1 MKATKIYYKKLFNLG
16 NFQNEEIGVEIE
28 VENGERAVDVLQKA
42 RQFVNG
48 LDPNNEKERKYN
60 EACDILKNKNAW
72 NYQRVVEAEELVKQY
87 EADKER
93 GGRIAVLEAVWR
105 VGCPPYCL

>member
-48 LDPNNEKERKYN
+48 LDPKNEKERKYH

-87 EADKER
+87 EADKKR
-93 GGRIAVLEAVWR
+93 GEEEL
-105 VGCPPYCL
+105 PF